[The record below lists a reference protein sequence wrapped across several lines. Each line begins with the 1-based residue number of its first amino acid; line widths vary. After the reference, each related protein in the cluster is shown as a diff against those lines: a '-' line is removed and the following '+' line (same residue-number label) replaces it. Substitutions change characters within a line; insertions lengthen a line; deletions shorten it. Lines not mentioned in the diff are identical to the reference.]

1 MIDVFISRSESDAQD
16 IVASLNNSNYNSH
29 CQSLIKVEFLSFNI
43 KKEFDWVFFSSSNGA
58 RSFFQQATNVNAK
71 YAAIGLAT
79 ASAVPYEC
87 DFVGEGTNTE
97 EIARMFF
104 HLVGNERVLFP
115 SADDSLNSTAN
126 LFDLEQIEIIST
138 YKKTR
143 LAAALPEARLYLFSS
158 PSNVYA
164 AQEKNDLSKSNC
176 VAYGNAT
183 AAALKNAGVRNIHLV
198 SSWNQK
204 EIANDLKSLLSKE

>member
-1 MIDVFISRSESDAQD
+1 MIDVFISRSESDAQE
-16 IVASLNNSNYNSH
+16 IVSSLKGSNYSLH
-29 CQSLIKVEFLSFNI
+29 CQALITVDFLPFNI

-58 RSFFQQATNVNAK
+58 RSFFEQTTNVNAK
-71 YAAIGLAT
+71 YAAIGPAT
-79 ASAVPYEC
+79 ASTVPFEC

-115 SADDSLNSTAN
+115 SAADSLNSTAN
-126 LFDLEQIEIIST
+126 LFNSEQVEIIST

-143 LAAALPEARLYLFSS
+143 IALALPEARLYLFSS

-164 AQEKNDLSKSNC
+164 AQEMNDLVGMIC
-176 VAYGNAT
+176 VAYGTAT
-183 AAALKNAGVRNIHLV
+183 ASALKAAGVRNIHLV
-198 SSWNQK
+198 SSWNQE
-204 EIANDLKSLLSKE
+204 EIASDLKSLLLS

>member
-16 IVASLNNSNYNSH
+16 IVASLNNSNYTSH
-29 CQSLIKVEFLSFNI
+29 CQSLIKVEFLPFNI

-79 ASAVPYEC
+79 ASAVPFEC

-104 HLVGNERVLFP
+104 HLVGNKRVLFP
-115 SADDSLNSTAN
+115 SAEDSLHSTAN
-126 LFDLEQIEIIST
+126 LFNSEQVEIIST
-138 YKKTR
+138 YKKER
-143 LAAALPEARLYLFSS
+143 VAMELPAARLYLFSS
-158 PSNVYA
+158 PSNVKA
-164 AQEKNDLSKSNC
+164 AQEMNDLVGMNC
-176 VAYGNAT
+176 IAYGTAT
-183 AAALKNAGVRNIHLV
+183 ANALKAAGVRNIHKV
-198 SSWNQK
+198 SSWNQE
-204 EIANDLKSLLSKE
+204 EIANDLKSLLLS

>member
-1 MIDVFISRSESDAQD
+1 MIDVFISRSESDAREL
-16 IVASLNNSNYNSH
+16 VLSLNSSNYSAH
-29 CQSLIKVEFLSFNI
+29 CQSLITVIFLSFHI

-71 YAAIGLAT
+71 YAAIGPAT
-79 ASAVPYEC
+79 ASAVPFEC

-115 SADDSLNSTAN
+115 SAEDSLNSTAN

-138 YKKTR
+138 YKKER
-143 LAAALPEARLYLFSS
+143 IAIRLPEARLYLFSS

-164 AQEKNDLSKSNC
+164 AQQMNDLVGMNC
-176 VAYGNAT
+176 VAYGAAT
-183 AAALKNAGVRNIHLV
+183 ASALKAAGVRNIHLV
-198 SSWNQK
+198 SSWSQA
-204 EIANDLKSLLSKE
+204 EIANDLRSLLA

>member
-16 IVASLNNSNYNSH
+16 IVASLNNSNYTSH
-29 CQSLIKVEFLSFNI
+29 CQSLIKVEFLPFNI

-58 RSFFQQATNVNAK
+58 RSFFQQATNVNAN

-79 ASAVPYEC
+79 ASAVPFEC
-87 DFVGEGTNTE
+87 NFVGEGTSTE

-115 SADDSLNSTAN
+115 SAEDSLNSTAN
-126 LFDLEQIEIIST
+126 LFNQDQIEIIST

-143 LAAALPEARLYLFSS
+143 LALPLPEARLYLFSS

-164 AQEKNDLSKSNC
+164 AQESNDLVGMNC
-176 VAYGNAT
+176 VAYGTAT
-183 AAALKNAGVRNIHLV
+183 ASALKAAGVRNIHLV
-198 SSWNQK
+198 SSWGQL
-204 EIANDLKSLLSKE
+204 EIANDLRSLLV

>member
-16 IVASLNNSNYNSH
+16 IVASLNNSNYTSH
-29 CQSLIKVEFLSFNI
+29 CQSLIKVEVLPFNI

-58 RSFFQQATNVNAK
+58 RSFFQQAANVNAK
-71 YAAIGLAT
+71 YAAIGPAT
-79 ASAVPYEC
+79 ASAMPFEC

-115 SADDSLNSTAN
+115 SAEDSLNSTAN

-138 YKKTR
+138 YKKER
-143 LAAALPEARLYLFSS
+143 IAIRLPEARLYLFSS

-164 AQEKNDLSKSNC
+164 AQEMNDLVGMNC
-176 VAYGNAT
+176 VAYGAAT
-183 AAALKNAGVRNIHLV
+183 ASALKAAGVRNIHLV
-198 SSWNQK
+198 SSWSQA
-204 EIANDLKSLLSKE
+204 EIANDLRSLLA

>member
-16 IVASLNNSNYNSH
+16 IVASLNNSNYTSH
-29 CQSLIKVEFLSFNI
+29 CQSLIKVEFLPFNI

-79 ASAVPYEC
+79 ASAVPFEC

-115 SADDSLNSTAN
+115 SAEDSLNSTAN
-126 LFDLEQIEIIST
+126 LFKSEQVEIIST
-138 YKKTR
+138 YKKDR
-143 LAAALPEARLYLFSS
+143 VAMELPDARLYLFSS
-158 PSNVYA
+158 PSNVKA
-164 AQEKNDLSKSNC
+164 VQEMNALVGMNC
-176 VAYGNAT
+176 VAYGEAT
-183 AAALKNAGVRNIHLV
+183 ANALKAAGVRNIHLV
-198 SSWNQK
+198 SSWNQE
-204 EIANDLKSLLSKE
+204 EIANDLKSLLP

>member
-16 IVASLNNSNYNSH
+16 IVRSLNSSNYFAH
-29 CQSLIKVEFLSFNI
+29 CQSFITVNFLSFNI

-71 YAAIGLAT
+71 YAAIGPAT
-79 ASAVPYEC
+79 ASAVPFEC
-87 DFVGEGTNTE
+87 DFVGEGINTE

-115 SADDSLNSTAN
+115 SAEDSLNSTAN
-126 LFDLEQIEIIST
+126 LFKSEQIEIIST
-138 YKKTR
+138 YKKER
-143 LAAALPEARLYLFSS
+143 LVFKLPEARLYLFSS

-164 AQEKNDLSKSNC
+164 AQESNDLAGMNC
-176 VAYGNAT
+176 VAYGTAT
-183 AAALKNAGVRNIHLV
+183 ANALKAAGVRNIHLV
-198 SSWNQK
+198 SSWSQA
-204 EIANDLKSLLSKE
+204 EIANDLKSLLA

>member
-16 IVASLNNSNYNSH
+16 IVASMNNSNYTSH

-43 KKEFDWVFFSSSNGA
+43 KKDFEWVFFSSSNGA
-58 RSFFQQATNVNAK
+58 RSFFEQTTNVNAK
-71 YAAIGLAT
+71 YAAIGPAT
-79 ASAVPYEC
+79 ASAVPFEC

-115 SADDSLNSTAN
+115 SAEDSLNSTAN

-138 YKKTR
+138 YKKER
-143 LAAALPEARLYLFSS
+143 IAIRLPEARLYLFSS

-164 AQEKNDLSKSNC
+164 AQEMNDLVGMNC
-176 VAYGNAT
+176 VAYGAAT
-183 AAALKNAGVRNIHLV
+183 ASALKAAGVRNIHLV
-198 SSWNQK
+198 SSWSQA
-204 EIANDLKSLLSKE
+204 EIANDLRSLLA

>member
-1 MIDVFISRSESDAQD
+1 MIDVFISRSESDAQE
-16 IVASLNNSNYNSH
+16 IVSSLKGSNYSLH
-29 CQSLIKVEFLSFNI
+29 CQALITVDFLPFNI

-58 RSFFQQATNVNAK
+58 RSFFEQTTNVNAK
-71 YAAIGLAT
+71 YAAIGPAT
-79 ASAVPYEC
+79 ASTVPFEC

-115 SADDSLNSTAN
+115 SAADSLNSTAN
-126 LFDLEQIEIIST
+126 LFNSEQVEIIST

-143 LAAALPEARLYLFSS
+143 LALTLPEARLYLFSS

-164 AQEKNDLSKSNC
+164 AQEMNDLVGMIC
-176 VAYGNAT
+176 VAYGTAT
-183 AAALKNAGVRNIHLV
+183 ASALKAAGVRNIHLV
-198 SSWNQK
+198 SSWNQE
-204 EIANDLKSLLSKE
+204 EIATDLKSLLLS

>member
-1 MIDVFISRSESDAQD
+1 MIDVFISRSESDAD
-16 IVASLNNSNYNSH
+16 ELVLSLNSSNYSSH
-29 CQSLIKVEFLSFNI
+29 CQSLISVEFLPFNI

-58 RSFFQQATNVNAK
+58 RSFFEQTTNLNAK
-71 YAAIGLAT
+71 YAAIGPAT
-79 ASAVPYEC
+79 ASAVPFEC

-115 SADDSLNSTAN
+115 SAADSLNSTAN

-143 LAAALPEARLYLFSS
+143 LALALPEARLYLFSS

-164 AQEKNDLSKSNC
+164 AQEMNDLVGMNC
-176 VAYGNAT
+176 VAYGAAT
-183 AAALKNAGVRNIHLV
+183 ASALKAAGVRNIHLV
-198 SSWNQK
+198 SSWNQE
-204 EIANDLKSLLSKE
+204 EIASDLKSLLLS

>member
-79 ASAVPYEC
+79 ASAVPFEC

-115 SADDSLNSTAN
+115 SAEDSLNSTAN
-126 LFDLEQIEIIST
+126 LFKSEQVEIIST
-138 YKKTR
+138 YKKDR
-143 LAAALPEARLYLFSS
+143 VAMELPEARLYLFSS

-164 AQEKNDLSKSNC
+164 AQERNDLSKLNC
-176 VAYGNAT
+176 LAYGSAT
-183 AAALKNAGVRNIHLV
+183 AKALQDAGVRNIHLV

-204 EIANDLKSLLSKE
+204 EIAKDLKLLLS

>member
-1 MIDVFISRSESDAQD
+1 MIDVFISRSESDAQE
-16 IVASLNNSNYNSH
+16 IVSSLKGSNYSLH
-29 CQSLIKVEFLSFNI
+29 CQALITVDFLPFNI

-58 RSFFQQATNVNAK
+58 RSFFEQTTNVNAK
-71 YAAIGLAT
+71 YAAIGPAT
-79 ASAVPYEC
+79 ASTVPFEC

-115 SADDSLNSTAN
+115 SAADSLNSTAN
-126 LFDLEQIEIIST
+126 LFNSEQVEIIST

-143 LAAALPEARLYLFSS
+143 MALALPEARLYLFSS

-164 AQEKNDLSKSNC
+164 AQEMNDLVGMIC
-176 VAYGNAT
+176 VAYGTAT
-183 AAALKNAGVRNIHLV
+183 ASALKAAGVRNIHLV
-198 SSWNQK
+198 SSWNQE
-204 EIANDLKSLLSKE
+204 EIASDLKSLLLS

>member
-1 MIDVFISRSESDAQD
+1 MIDVFISRSESDAREL
-16 IVASLNNSNYNSH
+16 VLSLNSSNYSAH
-29 CQSLIKVEFLSFNI
+29 CQSLITVDFLSFHI

-71 YAAIGLAT
+71 YAAIGPAT
-79 ASAVPYEC
+79 ASAVPFEC

-115 SADDSLNSTAN
+115 SAEDSLNSTAN

-138 YKKTR
+138 YKKER
-143 LAAALPEARLYLFSS
+143 IAIRLPEARLYLFSS

-164 AQEKNDLSKSNC
+164 AQEMNDLVGMNC
-176 VAYGNAT
+176 VAYGAAT
-183 AAALKNAGVRNIHLV
+183 ASALKAAGVRNIHLV
-198 SSWNQK
+198 SSWSQA
-204 EIANDLKSLLSKE
+204 EIANDLRSLLA

>member
-16 IVASLNNSNYNSH
+16 IVTSLKNSNYTSN
-29 CQSLIKVEFLSFNI
+29 CQSLIKVEFLPFNI

-58 RSFFQQATNVNAK
+58 RSYFQQAENVNAK
-71 YAAIGLAT
+71 YAAIGPAT
-79 ASAVPYEC
+79 ASAVPFEC

-115 SADDSLNSTAN
+115 SALDSLNSTSN
-126 LFDLEQIEIIST
+126 LFDEEQIEIIST
-138 YKKTR
+138 YKKKR
-143 LAAALPEARLYLFSS
+143 IELLLPEAQLYLFSS

-164 AQEKNDLSKSNC
+164 AQVKNDLVGMKC
-176 VAYGNAT
+176 VAYGTAT
-183 AAALKNAGVRNIHLV
+183 ANALKAAGVRNIHKV
-198 SSWNQK
+198 SSWNQE
-204 EIANDLKSLLSKE
+204 EIANDLKSLLS

>member
-16 IVASLNNSNYNSH
+16 IVVSLNNSNYTSH
-29 CQSLIKVEFLSFNI
+29 CQSLIKVEFLPFNI

-58 RSFFQQATNVNAK
+58 RSFFEQTTNVNAK

-79 ASAVPYEC
+79 ASAVPFEC

-115 SADDSLNSTAN
+115 SAEDSLNSTAN
-126 LFDLEQIEIIST
+126 LFDSEQVEIIST
-138 YKKTR
+138 YKKER
-143 LAAALPEARLYLFSS
+143 RAIKLPDARLYLFSS

-164 AQEKNDLSKSNC
+164 AQEMNDLVGMNC
-176 VAYGNAT
+176 VAYGAAT
-183 AAALKNAGVRNIHLV
+183 ASALKAAGVRNIHLV
-198 SSWNQK
+198 SSWNQE
-204 EIANDLKSLLSKE
+204 EIANDLKSLLLS